1 VKPTLTVFIVSAF
14 ILLAIAA
21 NGQGK
26 LTKGNMKTSKY
37 EMVTLGSGCFWCT
50 EAIYSR
56 VNGVI
61 SATSGYSGGHTENP
75 TYNEVCTGETGH
87 AEVVQVV
94 YDPTVIPFAEILE
107 IYFKTHNPT
116 TLNRQGGDIGTQ
128 YRSVIFYHTDEQK
141 RVAEEVK
148 EMLGKSGI
156 WNEPVV
162 TSIEPFTNFY
172 KAESYHQDY
181 FENNSN
187 QPYCQ
192 MVINPKV
199 EKFEKLFRVYLK
211 KKK

>member
-1 VKPTLTVFIVSAF
+1 VKPTLTVLIVSAF
-14 ILLAIAA
+14 ILLAIVA

-26 LTKGNMKTSKY
+26 PAKGNMETSKY
-37 EMVTLGSGCFWCT
+37 ETVTLGSGCFWCT

-61 SATSGYSGGHTENP
+61 SAISGYSGGDIENP
-75 TYNEVCTGETGH
+75 TYNQVCTGETGH

-94 YDPTVIPFAEILE
+94 YDPEIITFAKILE
-107 IYFKTHNPT
+107 IFFKTHNPT
-116 TLNRQGGDIGTQ
+116 TLNRQGADIGTQ

-148 EMLGKSGI
+148 EMLSKSGI
-156 WNEPVV
+156 WSEPVA
-162 TSIEPFTNFY
+162 TSVEPFTGFY

-192 MVINPKV
+192 VVINPKM
-199 EKFEKLFRVYLK
+199 EKFEKLFKNYLK
-211 KKK
+211 K